1 MDVLKEQKGTQNL
14 FMDNLLEC
22 GIHFMRRAQLE
33 DKCEIQKCIF
43 VLSSDIPFKYIVV
56 LKGLIIRIVLHS

>member
-1 MDVLKEQKGTQNL
+1 MDVLKDRKGAQNL

-33 DKCEIQKCIF
+33 DKCEIQTCTF

-56 LKGLIIRIVLHS
+56 LKELLALL

>member
-1 MDVLKEQKGTQNL
+1 
-14 FMDNLLEC
+14 MDNLLEC

-33 DKCEIQKCIF
+33 DKCEIQKCTF

-56 LKGLIIRIVLHS
+56 LKGLIIGIVLHS

>member
-1 MDVLKEQKGTQNL
+1 MLKEQKGVQNL

-22 GIHFMRRAQLE
+22 GIHFMRWAQLE
-33 DKCEIQKCIF
+33 DKCEVQTCTF

-56 LKGLIIRIVLHS
+56 LKGLIIDIVLHS

>member
-1 MDVLKEQKGTQNL
+1 MDVLNEQKGAQNL

-33 DKCEIQKCIF
+33 DKCEIQKCTF
-43 VLSSDIPFKYIVV
+43 AMPSDIPLNI
-56 LKGLIIRIVLHS
+56 